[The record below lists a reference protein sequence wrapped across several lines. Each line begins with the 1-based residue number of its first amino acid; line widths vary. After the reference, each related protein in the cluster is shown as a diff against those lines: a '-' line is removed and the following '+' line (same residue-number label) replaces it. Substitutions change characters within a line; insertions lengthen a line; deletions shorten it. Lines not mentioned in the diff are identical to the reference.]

1 MKNSRHSGDHI
12 CAGIAYP
19 TLWIKLWSL
28 SLIPDHLL
36 VGTVVMANSL
46 ERHGQVL
53 KELAFLALLGLRF
66 VSEREQDPASVPD
79 AIALWLLYI

>member
-1 MKNSRHSGDHI
+1 
-12 CAGIAYP
+12 
-19 TLWIKLWSL
+19 
-28 SLIPDHLL
+28 
-36 VGTVVMANSL
+36 MANSL

-79 AIALWLLYI
+79 AIALWLLYIQWLLLI